1 MISSAA
7 RAADRRRRREAALR
21 MSVFKAYDIR
31 GIYGSQIDAVLA
43 EKIGRAFTAE
53 VKPRVVVIG
62 HDMRPCAPEIA
73 QALIRGLVAT
83 GVDVVHIGLCSSP
96 VLSFALGRGGFDGG
110 IMVTAS
116 HNPAEYIGMKL
127 ARKGAVPIGRDSGS
141 AAMEARIRAGQL
153 PPDATRKGHVRD
165 GSYSDEYVE
174 MVVRNARFG
183 RRLKAVVDAGNGMGG
198 WEFPLVA
205 KKLDLEMVPLY
216 FDLDGTFPNHE
227 ANPLNHDT
235 LKVLRKR
242 VKEEKADLGI
252 AFDGDADRA
261 GFVDEKGGVITNDLA
276 TALMA
281 ADILGR
287 EKGPVVYDLRSS
299 RALPEEI
306 EKHGGKPIRGRV
318 GHSFMKQAMREHK
331 CVFGGEYSGH
341 YYFRENFNTESASLA
356 AVSMCNIVGGS
367 KKPVSA
373 MLKPLRRYLQ
383 TGEVNFRVE
392 DKDAKMKEIEAAFK
406 DAEIDWLDGVTAQY
420 KDWWCNVRP
429 SNTEPLL
436 RLNLE
441 AKTKALF
448 EKQRKKVFAIL
459 GEPVQGH

>member
-1 MISSAA
+1 
-7 RAADRRRRREAALR
+7 

-31 GIYGSQIDAVLA
+31 GIYGSQIDAALA
-43 EKIGRAFTAE
+43 EKIGRAYAAE
-53 VKPRVVVIG
+53 VKPRSVVIG

-73 QALIRGLVAT
+73 QALARGLTAT
-83 GVDVVHIGLCSSP
+83 GVEVVRIGLCSTP

-127 ARKGAVPIGRDSGS
+127 ARKGAVPIGGDTGI
-141 AAMEARIRAGQL
+141 AAMEARIRTGQL
-153 PPDATRKGHVRD
+153 PPDAARKGHVREA
-165 GSYSDEYVE
+165 SYTDEYVD
-174 MVVRNARFG
+174 MVVRHANFG
-183 RRLKAVVDAGNGMGG
+183 RRLKVVADAGNGMGG

-205 KKLDLEMVPLY
+205 KKLDLEVVPLY

-227 ANPLNHDT
+227 ANPLDHET
-235 LKVLRKR
+235 LEELEKR
-242 VKEEKADLGI
+242 VPKEKADLGI

-261 GFVDEKGGVITNDLA
+261 GFIDEKGGIITNDLA

-281 ADILGR
+281 TDILSR

-306 EKHGGKPIRGRV
+306 TRHGGKPVRGRV
-318 GHSFMKQAMREHK
+318 GHSFMKNAMREHG
-331 CVFGGEYSGH
+331 CVFGGEFSGH
-341 YYFRENFNTESASLA
+341 YYFRENFNTESSSLA
-356 AVSMCNIVGGS
+356 VVAMCNIVSRAKGG
-367 KKPVSA
+367 VSGL
-373 MLKPLRRYLQ
+373 LKPLRRYIQ
-383 TGEVNFRVE
+383 TGEVNFKVE
-392 DKDAKMKEIEAAFK
+392 DKAAKMKEIEAEFK
-406 DAEIDWLDGVTAQY
+406 DAEIDWLDGVTVQY

-441 AKTKALF
+441 ANTKAVF
-448 EKQRKKVFAIL
+448 EKQKKKVFGML
-459 GEPVQGH
+459 GTPV

>member
-1 MISSAA
+1 
-7 RAADRRRRREAALR
+7 

-31 GIYGSQIDAVLA
+31 GIYGSQIDAALA

-53 VKPRVVVIG
+53 VKPRTVVIG
-62 HDMRPCAPEIA
+62 HDMRPSAPEIA
-73 QALIRGLVAT
+73 QALARGLTAT
-83 GVDVVHIGLCSSP
+83 GVEVVRIGLCSTP

-127 ARKGAVPIGRDSGS
+127 ARKGAVPIGRDSGI
-141 AAMEARIRAGQL
+141 AAMEARIRGGQL
-153 PPDATRKGHVRD
+153 PADAPKQGHVREA
-165 GSYSDEYVE
+165 SYTDAYVD
-174 MVVRNARFG
+174 MVVKHANFG
-183 RRLKAVVDAGNGMGG
+183 RRLKVVADAGNGMGG

-205 KKLDLEMVPLY
+205 KRLDLEVVPLY
-216 FDLDGTFPNHE
+216 FELDGTFPNHE
-227 ANPLNHDT
+227 ANPLDHET
-235 LKVLRKR
+235 LADLEKR
-242 VKEEKADLGI
+242 VKKEKADLGI

-261 GFVDEKGGVITNDLA
+261 GFVDEKGGIITNDLA

-281 ADILGR
+281 ADILSR

-306 EKHGGKPIRGRV
+306 ARHGGKPIRGRV
-318 GHSFMKQAMREHK
+318 GHSFMKNAMREHG

-341 YYFRENFNTESASLA
+341 YYFRENYNTESSSLA
-356 AVSMCNIVGGS
+356 VVAMCNIVSRAKAG
-367 KKPVSA
+367 VSGL
-373 MLKPLRRYLQ
+373 LKPLRRYIQ

-392 DKDAKMKEIEAAFK
+392 DKDGKMKEIEAAFK
-406 DAEIDWLDGVTAQY
+406 DGEIDWLDGVTVQY
-420 KDWWCNVRP
+420 EDWWCNVRP

-441 AKTKALF
+441 ANTKAVF
-448 EKQRKKVFAIL
+448 EKQKKKVFAIL
-459 GEPVQGH
+459 GTPV